1 MNEMAISALRNPDWL
16 TIRLQ
21 PDEVAAASLAAIL
34 RNLDRI
40 EEQAFAVRGEAM
52 LLIEERNLYRWI
64 VDEEVGDYFQS
75 FDKWLKDTL
84 PRSWGYCRDAL
95 RTRKECRQIPYGDFV
110 NIKRCNL
117 EQLKKTSSNVRTLP
131 DVIQA
136 AKQLPEKAFVAKLNA
151 EHSQALE
158 VKQPVVMASKDDCAE
173 FEAAI
178 ARSMELGA
186 ASRAEAIRDISVN
199 YLLDHPLEDA
209 EATA

>member
-64 VDEEVGDYFQS
+64 VDEEVGDYYVS
-75 FDKWLKDTL
+75 FDKFLKDLL

-186 ASRAEAIRDISVN
+186 TTRAEAIRDISVN